1 MSDTASDA
9 VSETVSAAVTG
20 TAVVTGAGSG
30 LGRAAALALLSRGW
44 NVVLAGRRPDALDG
58 TAALSPAGA
67 RHALAV
73 PTDITRPDEVA
84 ALFRAARDRYG
95 RIDLL
100 FNNAGAPAPR
110 VPVAEVTLDDWNRVL
125 GTIVTGT
132 FLCSREAFRVM
143 GEQNPRGGRII
154 NNGAPSAY
162 APRPYSAAYTAAKH
176 AVLGLTRALSLD
188 GRAHGI
194 ACGQIDVG
202 NVEPPDGAPQPPARQ
217 ADGSKAVEATLP
229 VSHFTDALLLM
240 ASLPITSNVQSLT
253 VLPTTMPFVGRG

>member
-1 MSDTASDA
+1 MSDA
-9 VSETVSAAVTG
+9 VSETVSDAVIG

-30 LGRAAALALLSRGW
+30 LGRAAALALLGRGW

-67 RHALAV
+67 GHALAV

-84 ALFRAARDRYG
+84 ALFRAARERYG

-162 APRPYSAAYTAAKH
+162 APRPHSAAYTAAKH

-217 ADGSKAVEATLP
+217 ADGGKAVEATLP

-240 ASLPITSNVQSLT
+240 ASLPVTSNVQSLT